1 MSTKDPGLP
10 ILNETQIEKT
20 TKIIEIPYANSSV
33 DDKFKCI
40 GLDTFEFRF

>member
-1 MSTKDPGLP
+1 MSTRDPGLP

-20 TKIIEIPYANSSV
+20 TKIIEIPHANLSV
-33 DDKFKCI
+33 DAEFKCI